1 MPAPASG
8 ATITA
13 IYLKYF
19 KENGMSIDGR
29 ELRNALGRF
38 ATGVC
43 VITALNDKGEAVGM
57 TANSFSS
64 VSLDPAL
71 VLWSLQNSSDIYDT
85 FAGAKHFAINIL
97 SSEQLELSNLYAKK
111 GDHLMAAEHYR
122 LGVNGAPVVRDALVT
137 FECDLDATH
146 EGGDHLIIVGRV
158 QNLECRPTG
167 EPLLFFSGGYREL
180 H

>member
-1 MPAPASG
+1 
-8 ATITA
+8 
-13 IYLKYF
+13 
-19 KENGMSIDGR
+19 MSIDGR

-43 VITALNDKGEAVGM
+43 VITALDENNRPLGM

-64 VSLDPAL
+64 VSLDPPL
-71 VLWSLQNSSDIYDT
+71 VLWSLQNNSEVFET
-85 FAGAKHFAINIL
+85 FASPSAFAINVL
-97 SSEQLELSNLYAKK
+97 ASEQIGLSNQYAKK
-111 GDHLMAAEHYR
+111 GDHLMAPEHFR
-122 LGVNGAPVVRDALVT
+122 LGVNGAPVLRGALVT

-158 QNLECRPTG
+158 QNLVSQPTG
-167 EPLLFFSGGYREL
+167 DPLLFYSGGYREL